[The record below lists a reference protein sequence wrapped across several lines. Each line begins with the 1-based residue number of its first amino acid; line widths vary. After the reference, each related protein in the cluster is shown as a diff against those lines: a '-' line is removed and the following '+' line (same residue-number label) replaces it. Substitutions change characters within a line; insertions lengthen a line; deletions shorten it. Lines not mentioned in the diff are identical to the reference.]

1 MQMGQQKKVES
12 RVEIH
17 KSAIEGV
24 VIVGGRPQ
32 IERADMPLTLSFD
45 SVEDL
50 EWFCRAIRSRE
61 QDQH

>member
-1 MQMGQQKKVES
+1 MGQQKKVES

-17 KSAIEGV
+17 KGAIEGV

-50 EWFCRAIRSRE
+50 ERFCKAAKKG
-61 QDQH
+61 QA